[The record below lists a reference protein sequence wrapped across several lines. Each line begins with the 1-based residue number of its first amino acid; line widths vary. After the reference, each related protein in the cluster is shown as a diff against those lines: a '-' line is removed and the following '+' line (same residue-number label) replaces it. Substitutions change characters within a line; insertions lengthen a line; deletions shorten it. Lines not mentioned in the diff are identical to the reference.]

1 MRVKNEKGKENDED
15 DCVLVS
21 KVHGISSLI
30 FLQVSSKNRHKR
42 IYIYIPVYLLKTH
55 VYLLYFV

>member
-15 DCVLVS
+15 GFVLVS
-21 KVHGISSLI
+21 KVRGISSLI

-42 IYIYIPVYLLKTH
+42 IYICPFIS
-55 VYLLYFV
+55 